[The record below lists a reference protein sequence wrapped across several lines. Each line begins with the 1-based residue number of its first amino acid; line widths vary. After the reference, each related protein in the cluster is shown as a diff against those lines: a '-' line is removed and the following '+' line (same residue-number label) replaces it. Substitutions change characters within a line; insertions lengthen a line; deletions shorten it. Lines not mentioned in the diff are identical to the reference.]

1 MTSIQ
6 WDSQQFYQPP
16 RPVAIPP
23 STFWPP
29 SHPQPGVGSTH
40 FQPSTASAHFEGVK
54 RTITHDAAQMHMSS
68 SSDHAELPLNQRQ
81 RQSLPET
88 GETTQAIR
96 YSGDADVSDAESEFP
111 SIEELL
117 LPDINGSLS
126 SVRGNVTGSDKL
138 KWGTSQDE
146 PILLDSDVGDSGVLD
161 DAERE
166 ILVDCNGGCTRGKRA
181 KGL

>member
-1 MTSIQ
+1 MTSIH
-6 WDSQQFYQPP
+6 WDSQQF
-16 RPVAIPP
+16 VAILP

-40 FQPSTASAHFEGVK
+40 FPPSTASANFEGVK

-68 SSDHAELPLNQRQ
+68 K
-81 RQSLPET
+81 
-88 GETTQAIR
+88 TTQSIR
-96 YSGDADVSDAESEFP
+96 YSGDADISDAETEFP

-126 SVRGNVTGSDKL
+126 SVHGNVTGSDKL

-146 PILLDSDVGDSGVLD
+146 PILLDSDVGDNGVLD
-161 DAERE
+161 DVERE
-166 ILVDCNGGCTRGKRA
+166 ILVDFSSSQAALSDVMIQTTTTKVWA
-181 KGL
+181 VLKKPLT